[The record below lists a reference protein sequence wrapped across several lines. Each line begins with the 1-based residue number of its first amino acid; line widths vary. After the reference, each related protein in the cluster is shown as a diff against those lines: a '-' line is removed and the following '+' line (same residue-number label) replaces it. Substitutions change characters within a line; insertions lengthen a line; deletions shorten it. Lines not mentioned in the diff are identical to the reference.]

1 MVAGQ
6 QDQRGWAD
14 AVVESALECREV
26 VEHLGAQSVDGGGA
40 IAGQVGASAG
50 EDVQIHSDVVSGAD
64 GLEVAPH
71 AGLVGDDYRVLG
83 VGLSVALYATET
95 W

>member
-1 MVAGQ
+1 M
-6 QDQRGWAD
+6 RSRLT
-14 AVVESALECREV
+14 E
-26 VEHLGAQSVDGGGA
+26 GA

-83 VGLSVALYATET
+83 VFSELKMILQFEGWNLVRRVQ
-95 W
+95 